1 MSYTTPHFVHYY
13 PKYVWYLGDRNLLV
27 EDSCKDRCS
36 SFCATTAK
44 HSSLKS
50 SNLLGEVKEW
60 RKTIIG
66 RESGLRRL
74 LPRKLL
80 LALKTFLPSF
90 SSNTRCRQ
98 ADSWVVDTELYLL
111 GAVRAIVPR
120 GSWEMVVHRCWK
132 HSFGGRGRREGRR
145 GAPNILT
152 GTGKT
157 CPAQQAAHQWLDQQN
172 KQEQHNELGEKRG
185 SWVSWTK
192 PARTGIICPPAT
204 RRTCTW
210 LETGKREKIG
220 PTHLRNKHL
229 V

>member
-1 MSYTTPHFVHYY
+1 M
-13 PKYVWYLGDRNLLV
+13 
-27 EDSCKDRCS
+27 EDPFKDRCS
-36 SFCATTAK
+36 SFCAIDPR

-50 SNLLGEVKEW
+50 SNLFGELNEW

-98 ADSWVVDTELYLL
+98 ADSWVLDTELYLL

-132 HSFGGRGRREGRR
+132 HSFGGRGTREEGG

-157 CPAQQAAHQWLDQQN
+157 CPAQQPTSGWTSRTNRSSTMNWGRREAAECLGRNQL
-172 KQEQHNELGEKRG
+172 EPELFAPCYTSHLHVIGNRQ
-185 SWVSWTK
+185 
-192 PARTGIICPPAT
+192 
-204 RRTCTW
+204 
-210 LETGKREKIG
+210 KRENG
-220 PTHLRNKHL
+220 PNTFT
-229 V
+229 